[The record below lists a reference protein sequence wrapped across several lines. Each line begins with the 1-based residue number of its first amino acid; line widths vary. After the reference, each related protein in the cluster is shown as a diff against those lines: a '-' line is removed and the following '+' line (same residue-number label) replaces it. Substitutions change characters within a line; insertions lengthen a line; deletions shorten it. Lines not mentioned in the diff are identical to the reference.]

1 MRMHFINPHLTLTLN
16 AVCRRCGGYVRRSH
30 LMLTGVMI
38 AVLPVVW
45 CGAGVVEAT

>member
-1 MRMHFINPHLTLTLN
+1 
-16 AVCRRCGGYVRRSH
+16 VRRSH